1 MKTFRDLQVWH
12 KAHTLVLTI
21 YRFTQDFPSEER
33 YGLTAQ
39 MRRATVSIAAN
50 ITEGHQ
56 RKSKSEFRQFLNIA
70 HASLEEVKY
79 YLLLAQ
85 NLDYLSD
92 AHCQHCTTLADEIG
106 RMLNGLR
113 THIQRE
119 LHHA

>member
-1 MKTFRDLQVWH
+1 MKTFRELHVWQ
-12 KAHTLVLTI
+12 KAHAFVLMI

-33 YGLTAQ
+33 YGLIAQ

-79 YLLLAQ
+79 YLLLAHD
-85 NLDYLSD
+85 LDYLPN
-92 AHCQHCTTLADEIG
+92 AQWQHCVALADEIG
-106 RMLNGLR
+106 KMLNGLR
-113 THIQRE
+113 THIQGE
-119 LHHA
+119 LQHV